1 MKIMDKSGIKKI
13 LDKINKRITRAE
25 KAFDMDEETKKV
37 WRGQLKDLVPN
48 TDMLTRGGLLSLS
61 DESVS
66 LIDEMTLEV
75 LENNLPNTVKNLRAE
90 AEERIDDIL
99 QSTEDEDKLSLIN
112 AEVVNKIKVNSIL
125 DNAEAEQNI
134 SDLIKEMQNIMNN
147 IDPMLEIENNELYNK
162 LQEVN
167 AFLYSSGKYSYS
179 DMYYMINDFEE
190 AINEYNVYLSKRSN

>member
-1 MKIMDKSGIKKI
+1 MDKSRIKKV

-48 TDMLTRGGLLSLS
+48 TDMLTKGGLLSLS

-75 LENNLPNTVKNLRAE
+75 LEKNLPNTVKNLRAE

-99 QSTEDEDKLSLIN
+99 RSTEDEDMNSLIS
-112 AEVVNKIKVNSIL
+112 AEVRNKIKVVAIL

-134 SDLIKEMQNIMNN
+134 SDLIKEMKNVLNN
-147 IDPMLEIENNELYNK
+147 IDPMLEIENNELYKK
-162 LQEVN
+162 LQEIN
-167 AFLYSSGKYSYS
+167 AFLYSDGKYSYS

-190 AINEYNVYLSKRSN
+190 AINEYNVYLSKKE

>member
-1 MKIMDKSGIKKI
+1 MDKSEIKKV

-25 KAFDMDEETKKV
+25 KAFDMDEETKKA

-48 TDMLTRGGLLSLS
+48 TDMLTKGGLLSLS

-99 QSTEDEDKLSLIN
+99 QSTEDEDTDSLIS
-112 AEVVNKIKVNSIL
+112 AEVRNKIKVVAIL

-134 SDLIKEMQNIMNN
+134 SDLIKEMKNVLNN
-147 IDPMLEIENNELYNK
+147 IDPMLEIENNELYRK
-162 LQEVN
+162 LQEIN
-167 AFLYSSGKYSYS
+167 AFLYSDGKYSYS

-190 AINEYNVYLSKRSN
+190 AINEYNVYLSKKE

>member
-1 MKIMDKSGIKKI
+1 MDKSRIKKV

-75 LENNLPNTVKNLRAE
+75 LEKNLPNTVKNLRAE

-99 QSTEDEDKLSLIN
+99 RSTEDEDMNSLIS
-112 AEVVNKIKVNSIL
+112 AEVRNKIKVVAIL

-134 SDLIKEMQNIMNN
+134 SDLIKEMKNVLNN
-147 IDPMLEIENNELYNK
+147 IDPMLEIENNELYKK
-162 LQEVN
+162 LQEIN
-167 AFLYSSGKYSYS
+167 AFLYSDGKYSYS

-190 AINEYNVYLSKRSN
+190 AINEYNVYLSKKE

>member
-1 MKIMDKSGIKKI
+1 MDKSEIKKV

-25 KAFDMDEETKKV
+25 KAFDMDDETKKV

-48 TDMLTRGGLLSLS
+48 TDMLTKGGLLSLS
-61 DESVS
+61 EESIS

-75 LENNLPNTVKNLRAE
+75 LENNLPDTVKNLRAE

-99 QSTEDEDKLSLIN
+99 QSTEDEDRLSLIN
-112 AEVVNKIKVNSIL
+112 AEVVNKIKVNAIL

-179 DMYYMINDFEE
+179 DMYYMINDFEQ
-190 AINEYNVYLSKRSN
+190 AINEYNVYLSRRSN

>member
-1 MKIMDKSGIKKI
+1 MDKSGIKKI

-190 AINEYNVYLSKRSN
+190 AINEYNIYLSRRSN

>member
-1 MKIMDKSGIKKI
+1 MDKSGIKKV

-25 KAFDMDEETKKV
+25 KAFDMDEETKKM
-37 WRGQLKDLVPN
+37 WRDQLKDLVPN
-48 TDMLTRGGLLSLS
+48 TDMLTKGGLLSLS
-61 DESVS
+61 EESIS

-75 LENNLPNTVKNLRAE
+75 LENNLPDTVKNLRAE

-99 QSTEDEDKLSLIN
+99 QSTEDEDRISLIN
-112 AEVVNKIKVNSIL
+112 AEVRNKIKVVAIL

-162 LQEVN
+162 LQDVN
-167 AFLYSSGKYSYS
+167 AFLYSDGKYSYS

-190 AINEYNVYLSKRSN
+190 TINEYNVYLSKRSN

>member
-1 MKIMDKSGIKKI
+1 MDKSGIKKI

-48 TDMLTRGGLLSLS
+48 TDMLTKGGLLSLS

-75 LENNLPNTVKNLRAE
+75 LEKNLPNTVKNLRAE

-99 QSTEDEDKLSLIN
+99 RSTEDEDMNSLIS
-112 AEVVNKIKVNSIL
+112 AEVRNKIKVVAIL

-134 SDLIKEMQNIMNN
+134 SDLIKEMKNVLNN
-147 IDPMLEIENNELYNK
+147 IDPMLEIENNELYKK
-162 LQEVN
+162 LQEIN
-167 AFLYSSGKYSYS
+167 AFLYSDGKYSYS

-190 AINEYNVYLSKRSN
+190 AINEYNVYLSKKE